1 MASKKIQQKTIK
13 DLVKQG
19 AAQDLEKMTKRPGVT
34 DLETIGISYGTYGMN
49 GALFL
54 HRKNKKMYAITSR
67 SSLLFEYV

>member
-1 MASKKIQQKTIK
+1 
-13 DLVKQG
+13 
-19 AAQDLEKMTKRPGVT
+19 MTKRPGVT
-34 DLETIGISYGTYGMN
+34 DLETIGISYGTYVMN